1 MKIGSL
7 ILSFSLFW
15 VTTLSCKPF
24 FTLEQLQTI
33 HFFQTPSEFLNSPEK
48 MAPVD
53 LFAQQKKVFVKNMS
67 DREGFAF
74 LTLTDYKIA
83 CALFPLLVKQMGTD
97 KEKQK
102 AILKFF
108 KSFDNYIKKDLLK
121 KEADMLLRFA
131 ITSQAHE
138 LCKEIIASGKKSILT
153 TAAGDIHIFPQG
165 TFPDYNSC
173 TSASRTRSTLSLHTS
188 CRSLSS
194 EESTYDNASI
204 STPSEDDPD
213 CSWV

>member
-24 FTLEQLQTI
+24 FTQEQLQTI
-33 HFFQTPSEFLNSPEK
+33 HFFETPSEFLNSPEK

-83 CALFPLLVKQMGTD
+83 RALFPLLVKQMGKD
-97 KEKQK
+97 KDRQK
-102 AILKFF
+102 AIVNFF
-108 KSFDNYIKKDLLK
+108 ATFH
-121 KEADMLLRFA
+121 
-131 ITSQAHE
+131 AHH
-138 LCKEIIASGKKSILT
+138 KYTQKPYKASENRVVT
-153 TAAGDIHIFPQG
+153 TTAGDIHIFPQG

-173 TSASRTRSTLSLHTS
+173 TSVSRKSSTLSLHTS
-188 CRSLSS
+188 CGSLSS
-194 EESTYDNASI
+194 LEESTYDNASI
-204 STPSEDDPD
+204 STPSEDEE